1 MLKHIQSETIL
12 QLKDEI
18 SVQEGQV
25 VSKTLSQNEALS
37 LTLFSFDVNE
47 EISTHRSEGDALVTI
62 LSGTARI
69 TIDNTPFVLSEGQ
82 TILMPAQK
90 PHAVFA
96 ETAMKM
102 MLLVI
107 F

>member
-37 LTLFSFDVNE
+37 LSLFSFDVNE

-102 MLLVI
+102 MLLVV

>member
-25 VSKTLSQNEALS
+25 VSKTLSQNDALS

-102 MLLVI
+102 MLLVV

>member
-102 MLLVI
+102 MLLVV

>member
-62 LSGTARI
+62 LSGTART

-102 MLLVI
+102 MLLVV

>member
-1 MLKHIQSETIL
+1 MLKHLQPETIL
-12 QLKDEI
+12 QLKEEI
-18 SVQEGQV
+18 SVQKGQV
-25 VSKTLSQNEALS
+25 VSKTLAQNDALS
-37 LTLFSFDVNE
+37 ITLFSFDGEE

-62 LSGTARI
+62 LAGTARI
-69 TIDNTPFVLSEGQ
+69 TIDGTVFPLSEGQ
-82 TILMPAQK
+82 SILMPAQK

-102 MLLVI
+102 LLVVV

>member
-12 QLKDEI
+12 QLKGEI

-102 MLLVI
+102 MLLVV